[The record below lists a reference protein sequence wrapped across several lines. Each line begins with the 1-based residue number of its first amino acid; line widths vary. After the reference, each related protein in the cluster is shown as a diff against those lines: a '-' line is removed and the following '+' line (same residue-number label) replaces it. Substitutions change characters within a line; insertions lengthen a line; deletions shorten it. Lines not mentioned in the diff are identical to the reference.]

1 MAARS
6 YTLSVGSKI
15 QACTS
20 LSSVVEAI
28 SARPLRWA
36 LSSSAN
42 SNHTMF
48 APPLLPRS
56 GRDARI
62 FVKSLTG
69 RKIFVTVALE
79 GSAFRL
85 KQLLETTES
94 VPVDDIRLV
103 YSGKQLADD
112 KPLEFYNIQDGGTIH
127 MVLGLGRRIQ
137 PLCATFAPCINPFVA
152 SDGRPVPDL
161 PRLGWSYKQ
170 TCGDLLPLRKHT
182 AGRDG
187 RTSLSIG
194 NAVEVVCRD
203 GTGRALWC
211 RTIVR
216 EVHGSRV
223 LVDLGEEDIH
233 EAIRQRKAE
242 EDHRALVALRAT
254 EAKAARGADIFE
266 RGATPTLQVVENDDL
281 VRNVAEF
288 LDEDGSNRALVCWA
302 WRNEIRTVRWRRAE
316 DRRRALQRC
325 REVDASRLAEAKFAR
340 DQEVLARRAL
350 AYANYAGAA
359 RAARDAAL
367 SRCDCA
373 ERRAQQLRSQ
383 FEAES
388 LARFQAQRK
397 LDEADGRVVR
407 AERSAK
413 RLRKRLKRAQGDAA
427 ASVAAAAAEVLRPR
441 CSGIDAMSVR
451 GLSDA
456 ALDQLLADA
465 QAAQSVLARELRA
478 RLDAE
483 RDKHLCIVC
492 LQRPKEY
499 APSACGHFALCE
511 ACMPRVDSCPI
522 CRIPTDPEDWDR
534 VYA

>member
-1 MAARS
+1 M
-6 YTLSVGSKI
+6 
-15 QACTS
+15 
-20 LSSVVEAI
+20 
-28 SARPLRWA
+28 
-36 LSSSAN
+36 
-42 SNHTMF
+42 
-48 APPLLPRS
+48 PRS

-62 FVKSLTG
+62 FIKNLTG
-69 RKIFVTVALE
+69 RKMLVTVALD

-85 KQLLETTES
+85 KQLLETTEN

-103 YSGKQLADD
+103 YSAKQLADD
-112 KPLEFYNIQDGGTIH
+112 KPLEFYNIQAGGTIH

-194 NAVEVVCRD
+194 DAVEVVCRD

-211 RTIVR
+211 RTRVR
-216 EVHGSRV
+216 EVYGSRV
-223 LVDLGEEDIH
+223 LVDLGEEDIR

-242 EDHRALVALRAT
+242 EDRSVLAALRAA
-254 EAKAARGADIFE
+254 EAKAAQDADTFAP
-266 RGATPTLQVVENDDL
+266 GATPTLQVVENADL

-288 LDEDGSNRALVCWA
+288 LDEDGSNRALVCHT

-383 FEAES
+383 LSAES
-388 LARFQAQRK
+388 LAHFQAQRK
-397 LDEADGRVVR
+397 LDEAQSE
-407 AERSAK
+407 ARSAK
-413 RLRKRLKRAQGDAA
+413 RLRRRLKRAQGDAA

-465 QAAQSVLARELRA
+465 QAAQAVLARELRA

-492 LQRPKEY
+492 LTRPKEY

-511 ACMPRVDSCPI
+511 ACMPRVDRCPI

>member
-1 MAARS
+1 MVARM
-6 YTLSVGSKI
+6 GG
-15 QACTS
+15 
-20 LSSVVEAI
+20 
-28 SARPLRWA
+28 
-36 LSSSAN
+36 
-42 SNHTMF
+42 
-48 APPLLPRS
+48 PR
-56 GRDARI
+56 
-62 FVKSLTG
+62 
-69 RKIFVTVALE
+69 
-79 GSAFRL
+79 
-85 KQLLETTES
+85 
-94 VPVDDIRLV
+94 
-103 YSGKQLADD
+103 
-112 KPLEFYNIQDGGTIH
+112 
-127 MVLGLGRRIQ
+127 GLQ
-137 PLCATFAPCINPFVA
+137 PSTFAPCSNPFVA

-170 TCGDLLPLRKHT
+170 TCGDLLPLGKHT
-182 AGRDG
+182 VGRDG

-194 NAVEVVCRD
+194 DAVEVWIS
-203 GTGRALWC
+203 GHALWC
-211 RTIVR
+211 RTRVR

-223 LVDLGEEDIH
+223 LVDLGDEDIR

-242 EDHRALVALRAT
+242 EAHRALVALRAT

-288 LDEDGSNRALVCWA
+288 LDEDGSNRALVCHP

-316 DRRRALQRC
+316 DRRRALQRR

-350 AYANYAGAA
+350 AYANDAGAA
-359 RAARDAAL
+359 RRERDAAL
-367 SRCDCA
+367 SGCDCA
-373 ERRAQQLRSQ
+373 ERRAQRLRSQ
-383 FEAES
+383 LSAET
-388 LARFQAQRK
+388 LANFRAQRH
-397 LDEADGRVVR
+397 
-407 AERSAK
+407 
-413 RLRKRLKRAQGDAA
+413 AA

-465 QAAQSVLARELRA
+465 QDAQAVLARELRA

-483 RDKHLCIVC
+483 RDKHLCVVC

>member
-1 MAARS
+1 MREAIH
-6 YTLSVGSKI
+6 SVGSKI
-15 QACTS
+15 QACAS
-20 LSSVVEAI
+20 LRSVFEPI
-28 SARPLRWA
+28 SVRPLRWA

-42 SNHTMF
+42 SNHTML
-48 APPLLPRS
+48 AALPRRS

-103 YSGKQLADD
+103 YSAKQLADD

-266 RGATPTLQVVENDDL
+266 REATPTLQVVENDDL

-302 WRNEIRTVRWRRAE
+302 WRHEIRTVRWRRAE

-383 FEAES
+383 LSAES
-388 LARFQAQRK
+388 LAHFQAQRK

-465 QAAQSVLARELRA
+465 HAAQSVLARELRA

-483 RDKHLCIVC
+483 RDKHLCVVC
-492 LQRPKEY
+492 LTRPKEY

>member
-1 MAARS
+1 MAAS

-15 QACTS
+15 QACAS
-20 LSSVVEAI
+20 LRSVFEPI
-28 SARPLRWA
+28 SVRPLRWA
-36 LSSSAN
+36 LSS
-42 SNHTMF
+42 M
-48 APPLLPRS
+48 PLTFSKGLATPWSHHS

-62 FVKSLTG
+62 FIKNLTG
-69 RKIFVTVALE
+69 RKMLVTVALD

-85 KQLLETTES
+85 KQLLETTEN

-103 YSGKQLADD
+103 YSAKQLADD
-112 KPLEFYNIQDGGTIH
+112 KPLEFYNIQAGCTIH
-127 MVLGLGRRIQ
+127 MMLGLGRRIQ

-254 EAKAARGADIFE
+254 EAKAARGADI
-266 RGATPTLQVVENDDL
+266 
-281 VRNVAEF
+281 
-288 LDEDGSNRALVCWA
+288 
-302 WRNEIRTVRWRRAE
+302 
-316 DRRRALQRC
+316 
-325 REVDASRLAEAKFAR
+325 
-340 DQEVLARRAL
+340 
-350 AYANYAGAA
+350 Y
-359 RAARDAAL
+359 
-367 SRCDCA
+367 
-373 ERRAQQLRSQ
+373 
-383 FEAES
+383 
-388 LARFQAQRK
+388 
-397 LDEADGRVVR
+397 
-407 AERSAK
+407 
-413 RLRKRLKRAQGDAA
+413 
-427 ASVAAAAAEVLRPR
+427 
-441 CSGIDAMSVR
+441 AMSVR

-465 QAAQSVLARELRA
+465 QAAQAVLARELRS

-483 RDKHLCIVC
+483 RDKHLCVVC
-492 LQRPKEY
+492 LTRPKEY